1 MKYGQAKIGE
11 KGGRTEMMLMLQ
23 ASVRCLFNSIADDL
37 SINTDKCRM
46 FIQNIQIS
54 EGNDRACDWMTK
66 RE

>member
-1 MKYGQAKIGE
+1 
-11 KGGRTEMMLMLQ
+11 MMLVLQ

-46 FIQNIQIS
+46 FIQNVQIS
-54 EGNDRACDWMTK
+54 EVNDRACGWMTK